1 MKRNWIVG
9 VFTGAIIAGSVAIA
23 PTASAVTNVTFTVG
37 GTLEIGGV
45 AAASGTN
52 INDTTISFTNNYASD
67 VTFVTSGL
75 SSGGTACN
83 TSPST
88 CQVTA
93 SGGTITLTA
102 PGSANAII
110 YDYNGGNPT
119 SLGVRFTVNS
129 GSAGTT
135 STSTSVPTFT
145 LALDPGSGAQCEIA
159 SVSGAVGSWVS
170 LPTAAQC
177 TRSNSV
183 LLGWATT
190 QDFPL
195 EIAQRQVDNGWGA
208 YQEQNASGAIMSIF
222 IPAGRSAAIAAPDRL
237 YAVWG

>member
-9 VFTGAIIAGSVAIA
+9 VITGAFVAGSVAIA
-23 PTASAVTNVTFTVG
+23 PTASAVTSVTFTAG

-52 INDTTISFTNNYASD
+52 INDTTISFTNDYASD
-67 VTFVTSGL
+67 VTFITSGL

-88 CQVTA
+88 CQVSA

-102 PGSANAII
+102 PGAANAII

-129 GSAGTT
+129 GSGGTT
-135 STSTSVPTFT
+135 ASLTSLPTF
-145 LALDPGSGAQCEIA
+145 ALTFDAGSGAQCEVA
-159 SVSGAVGSWVS
+159 SVLGVVGSWVS

-177 TRSNSV
+177 TRANSV

-195 EIAQRQVDNGWGA
+195 EIARRQIENGWGA
-208 YQEQNASGAIMSIF
+208 YQEQNASGAITSIF